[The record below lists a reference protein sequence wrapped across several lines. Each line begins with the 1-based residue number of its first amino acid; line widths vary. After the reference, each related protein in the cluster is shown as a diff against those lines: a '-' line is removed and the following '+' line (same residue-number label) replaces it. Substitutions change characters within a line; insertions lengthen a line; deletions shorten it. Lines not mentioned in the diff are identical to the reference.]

1 MAAIRPAMEF
11 IPPHKQVLN
20 ILLGGFNSFTGD
32 TAGQD
37 GISSGMLHG
46 TADDN
51 LCQLYWG
58 LLLKHILRQH

>member
-11 IPPHKQVLN
+11 IPTHKQVLN
-20 ILLGGFNSFTGD
+20 ILLGGFHSFTGD
-32 TAGQD
+32 TAGHD
-37 GISSGMLHG
+37 GISSGTLHG

-51 LCQLYWG
+51 LCQIYSG